1 MKRVIFLVAML
12 LALSAYA
19 QDSSEVSTKEIV
31 DRMNKML
38 YVETTDGKPV
48 DKSASPDPSKMVLT
62 ESAKTYTPEEI
73 DAGLEACQRH
83 GIYKLLAKAMYDCD
97 SIQNADQERKRAQ
110 QREAERSRQSA
121 VVTPTPTRSSIDPDR
136 IQGLKAGSI
145 QPANS
150 REAAIKYDAVLAN
163 NLVTSPKLKPD
174 GKNYHV
180 GGYIEKFANG
190 SFIGSF
196 VPLQAI
202 GSMPMTMN
210 TRFVVIVPAGFQAKY
225 QNTARIGGGVELI
238 GRYVGNRNLEL
249 VMGNSVTVPVFEM
262 IYMQ

>member
-1 MKRVIFLVAML
+1 MKQIIFLVSIL
-12 LALSAYA
+12 FVVSAYA
-19 QDSSEVSTKEIV
+19 QDSSVVNTKEII

-38 YVETTDGKPV
+38 STETTDGKPV
-48 DKSASPDPSKMVLT
+48 EKPISSDPSKMVVT
-62 ESAKTYTPEEI
+62 EPAKTYTSEEI

-83 GIYKLLAKAMYDCD
+83 GIYKLMAKAMYDCD
-97 SIQNADQERKRAQ
+97 SIQNADQERKLAQ
-110 QREAERSRQSA
+110 QREAERSRQNA
-121 VVTPTPTRSSIDPDR
+121 AVTPPVTRSFIDPDR
-136 IQGLKAGSI
+136 IQGLKSGSI
-145 QPANS
+145 HPANT
-150 REAAIKYDAVLAN
+150 REAAIKYDAALAN

-202 GSMPMTMN
+202 GSMPMN
-210 TRFVVIVPAGFQAKY
+210 TRFMVIVPSGFQAKY

-262 IYMQ
+262 IYME

>member
-1 MKRVIFLVAML
+1 MNRIIFLVLML
-12 LALSAYA
+12 FLAPAYA
-19 QDSSEVSTKEIV
+19 QDNGEVSTKEII

-38 YVETTDGKPV
+38 YVETTDGKQIE
-48 DKSASPDPSKMVLT
+48 KSTASDSSKIVVT
-62 ESAKTYTPEEI
+62 DSAKTYTSEEI

-83 GIYKLLAKAMYDCD
+83 GIYKLMAKAMYDCD
-97 SIQNADQERKRAQ
+97 SIQDADQERKRAQ
-110 QREAERSRQSA
+110 QREAERSRQNA
-121 VVTPTPTRSSIDPDR
+121 VVTPPPTRSSIDPER

-145 QPANS
+145 QPANT
-150 REAAIKYDAVLAN
+150 REAAIKYDAAPAN

-174 GKNYHV
+174 GKNYLV

-202 GSMPMTMN
+202 GSMPMN
-210 TRFVVIVPAGFQAKY
+210 TRFVVVVPAGIQAKY